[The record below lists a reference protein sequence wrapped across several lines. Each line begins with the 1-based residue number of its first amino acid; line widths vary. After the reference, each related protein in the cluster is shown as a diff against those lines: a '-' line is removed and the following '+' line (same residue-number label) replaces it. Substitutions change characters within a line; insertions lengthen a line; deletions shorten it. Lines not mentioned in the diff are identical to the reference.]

1 MENLTREEWNQLS
14 GLIARAR
21 GGSRD
26 DDVPKRVPRRT
37 KKTENHVEIVEPE
50 LLSQPRNRSGLSR
63 KPATKGYA
71 AWKSQREQPDEAGL
85 SQPDPAPIRKSQAR
99 PKPTFNGSSFDLPKD
114 GTKSAKK
121 IFQTTIMKEAYKL
134 VQDHPELKGKQGAKL
149 RLNICTKAMKAFEP
163 VYKDPNFM
171 FFIQDPDSCRDLI
184 QDFAA
189 ELENQLG

>member
-1 MENLTREEWNQLS
+1 MENLSPEEWEQLS
-14 GLIARAR
+14 SLIARAR
-21 GGSRD
+21 GSNQSAS
-26 DDVPKRVPRRT
+26 PKRTSR
-37 KKTENHVEIVEPE
+37 KKPAHVEIIEPE
-50 LLSQPRNRSGLSR
+50 DEPNIDSPQPKNRNGLGR
-63 KPATKGYA
+63 KSARKGYA
-71 AWKSQREQPDEAGL
+71 AWKSQREQGEPE
-85 SQPDPAPIRKSQAR
+85 PEPTAPTRRRQ
-99 PKPTFNGSSFDLPKD
+99 PKPTYNGSSFDLPQG

-184 QDFAA
+184 EDFAA

>member
-1 MENLTREEWNQLS
+1 MENLTPEEWEQLS
-14 GLIARAR
+14 SLIERAR
-21 GGSRD
+21 GNGVNQKQTR
-26 DDVPKRVPRRT
+26 KPR
-37 KKTENHVEIVEPE
+37 KAANEQPHVEIVEPE
-50 LLSQPRNRSGLSR
+50 QQEPKVGLAR
-63 KPATKGYA
+63 KPARKGYA
-71 AWKSQREQPDEAGL
+71 AWKTQRSQEPEPEPESESTPTRRKQP
-85 SQPDPAPIRKSQAR
+85 QPK
-99 PKPTFNGSSFDLPKD
+99 FNGSSFDLPKG

-134 VQDHPELKGKQGAKL
+134 VQDHPQLKGKAGAKL

-184 QDFAA
+184 DDFAT